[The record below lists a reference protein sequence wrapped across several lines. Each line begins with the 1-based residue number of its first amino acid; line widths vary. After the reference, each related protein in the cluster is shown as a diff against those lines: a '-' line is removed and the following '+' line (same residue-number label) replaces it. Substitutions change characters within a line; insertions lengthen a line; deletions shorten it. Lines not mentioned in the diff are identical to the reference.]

1 MAKLTLTIEG
11 DHVNMNVT
19 FKHTTQ
25 RESIK
30 LAKNFI
36 EYADSALAYT
46 LQLDATGIAPDLDDW
61 PKDWNDDWADV
72 MVTEDTLESSD
83 TITTMFSTCPY
94 DSWKPAKAGE

>member
-1 MAKLTLTIEG
+1 MTKLTLTIEG

-46 LQLDATGIAPDLDDW
+46 LQLDATGIAPDLEDW
-61 PKDWNDDWADV
+61 PEDWNDDWADV
-72 MVTEDTLESSD
+72 MVTEDTVVSD
-83 TITTMFSTCPY
+83 DTTTTSFSTCPY

>member
-1 MAKLTLTIEG
+1 MTKLTLTIEG

-61 PKDWNDDWADV
+61 PEDWNDDWADV

-83 TITTMFSTCPY
+83 TTTTMFSTCPY

>member
-1 MAKLTLTIEG
+1 MTKLTLTIEG

-61 PKDWNDDWADV
+61 PEDWNDDWADV

-83 TITTMFSTCPY
+83 TTTTTFSTCPY